1 MGKICQ
7 PKDKMLYHCSEP
19 FPWEMN
25 ISFLN
30 NEMVRPAEMDIP
42 AKQGHDK
49 TIVIIM
55 LIVCLLWNQDFSK
68 NIMVGICLEHS

>member
-1 MGKICQ
+1 
-7 PKDKMLYHCSEP
+7 
-19 FPWEMN
+19 MN

-30 NEMVRPAEMDIP
+30 NEMVRPGEMDIP

-55 LIVCLLWNQDFSK
+55 LIVCLLRNQDFSK
-68 NIMVGICLEHS
+68 NIMVGICLEYY